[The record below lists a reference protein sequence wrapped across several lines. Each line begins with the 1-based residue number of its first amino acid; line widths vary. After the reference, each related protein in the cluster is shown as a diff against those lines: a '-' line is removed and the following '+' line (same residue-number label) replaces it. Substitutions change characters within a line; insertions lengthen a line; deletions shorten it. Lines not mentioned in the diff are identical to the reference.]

1 MPLSTRNGSIFT
13 TNAVVKGGLRLAV
26 ALPSLLLLQAALVIS
41 AHAFQQSDTDAASL
55 LQQGRGYIQGLGKY
69 DPQRAAALFQKASD
83 QGSIEAM
90 AWLGNAYIHGRGV
103 PTDLAK
109 GSGLINTSAEH
120 GDPVGLRFYG
130 LMYQEGVAVA
140 QDLPRAKEFYE
151 KAAAKGDVPSF
162 GRLGMMYLMGKGVP
176 QDRAKGTDLLKAG
189 SAAGDAWAKVELGR
203 VYMTGLSSRDRA
215 LAVTEY
221 TEAAQAGNRIAA
233 FRLGR
238 IYQLGYAGQKPDMEK
253 AAHFYSLSAAR
264 GYPYGQLGLA
274 RLSMTGNG
282 VQKDN
287 VYAYALLMLAA
298 EQGLT
303 QAELYE
309 HQLSQSMS
317 ASQIAQASILAQ
329 KFKARASQDEQS
341 PPDSQE

>member
-1 MPLSTRNGSIFT
+1 
-13 TNAVVKGGLRLAV
+13 
-26 ALPSLLLLQAALVIS
+26 
-41 AHAFQQSDTDAASL
+41 
-55 LQQGRGYIQGLGKY
+55 
-69 DPQRAAALFQKASD
+69 
-83 QGSIEAM
+83 M

-109 GSGLINTSAEH
+109 GSGLINSSAEH

-221 TEAAQAGNRIAA
+221 TEAAQAGNRLAA